1 MTLHRGDSFGI
12 LFISSCSD
20 FLAAARR
27 LSQCKWL
34 CLVLDGFMLLILSA
48 NPSTALT
55 VLLNSSEIY
64 RFAERYLIFAFYL
77 TNPSPIFSL
86 DNYSLFLRGDGRKG
100 FALESWL
107 ASTTQKK
114 KDSATHGKKAQ
125 KKYILSS
132 GRNKKHAHYQFLN
145 IHRLGK
151 VTHFHHHWNHQRE
164 EGAISEHKLH
174 VNAIN
179 HQYLRL
185 GKSTVGLS

>member
-86 DNYSLFLRGDGRKG
+86 DNYSLFLRGDGRKE

-114 KDSATHGKKAQ
+114 R
-125 KKYILSS
+125 ILPLMAKRLK
-132 GRNKKHAHYQFLN
+132 RNIYCLV
-145 IHRLGK
+145 GE
-151 VTHFHHHWNHQRE
+151 T
-164 EGAISEHKLH
+164 
-174 VNAIN
+174 
-179 HQYLRL
+179 
-185 GKSTVGLS
+185 KSMPTTNF